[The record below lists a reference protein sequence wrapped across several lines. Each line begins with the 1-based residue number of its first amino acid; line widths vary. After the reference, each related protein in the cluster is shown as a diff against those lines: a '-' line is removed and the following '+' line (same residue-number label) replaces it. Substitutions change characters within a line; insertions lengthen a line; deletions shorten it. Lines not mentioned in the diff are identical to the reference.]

1 MRALAELVQR
11 NPSLLLVLL
20 VGLPSLTW
28 AAAYA
33 RRPSRARR
41 RVALV
46 PFVLMWLVA
55 IVAVAEALRV
65 GVAWWPAARARR
77 RNIHAVGHGRSCA
90 DSGVRS

>member
-1 MRALAELVQR
+1 MRAIAELVQR

-55 IVAVAEALRV
+55 LVAVAEALR
-65 GVAWWPAARARR
+65 GGLPWWPAVALAAA
-77 RNIHAVGHGRSCA
+77 ISVPWAVAFFRK
-90 DSGVRS
+90 R